1 LACDVTDETNDQ
13 KQAVPLAEVTWETL
27 APVGIER
34 PKDDR
39 GEPAAMVAMLD
50 NGYYSE
56 AGAKALEEKGFDPY
70 IAAGRLPHHGVPHE
84 VPESPQTAKEHMA
97 AKVRTPEGWA
107 VYARRKVI
115 VEPAFG
121 QIKEGRGFRRFSLRG
136 LKNIRGEW
144 CMVGLGHKLLNIWRY
159 GCAPMAA

>member
-56 AGAKALEEKGFDPY
+56 AGAKALEKKGFDPY

-97 AKVRTPEGWA
+97 AKDSN
-107 VYARRKVI
+107 ARRLGGVRQ
-115 VEPAFG
+115 AQG
-121 QIKEGRGFRRFSLRG
+121 HRRAGVWADQRRTWLSP
-136 LKNIRGEW
+136 
-144 CMVGLGHKLLNIWRY
+144 LLVAGTQEHSR
-159 GCAPMAA
+159 